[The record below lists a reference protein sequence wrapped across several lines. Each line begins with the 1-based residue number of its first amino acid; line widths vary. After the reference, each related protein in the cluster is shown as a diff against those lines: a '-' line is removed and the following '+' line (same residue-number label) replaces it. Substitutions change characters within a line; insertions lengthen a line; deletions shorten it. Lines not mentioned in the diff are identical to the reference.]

1 MVDAPLSFR
10 ELAIPGAWL
19 IEPLMRSDDRGSFSR
34 VFSARSFAERGL
46 ETAFAERSVSHN
58 IHRLTLR
65 GLHFQHPPHAEAKL
79 VRCTQ
84 GAIFDVLV
92 DLRPG
97 MASFGTWIG
106 MELTPAVPRALYIPP
121 GCAHGFLTLVDA
133 TDVDYAI
140 SPEYA
145 PGASGGVRWDDP
157 EIGIAWPARPLHIS
171 DRDRAL
177 PGLGVVRG

>member
-1 MVDAPLSFR
+1 
-10 ELAIPGAWL
+10 
-19 IEPLMRSDDRGSFSR
+19 
-34 VFSARSFAERGL
+34 
-46 ETAFAERSVSHN
+46 
-58 IHRLTLR
+58 
-65 GLHFQHPPHAEAKL
+65 

-97 MASFGTWIG
+97 SASFGTWIG

-140 SPEYA
+140 SPEYV

-157 EIGIAWPARPLHIS
+157 EIGIAWPAHPLHIS
-171 DRDRAL
+171 HRDRAL
-177 PGLGVVRG
+177 PGLAPVRG